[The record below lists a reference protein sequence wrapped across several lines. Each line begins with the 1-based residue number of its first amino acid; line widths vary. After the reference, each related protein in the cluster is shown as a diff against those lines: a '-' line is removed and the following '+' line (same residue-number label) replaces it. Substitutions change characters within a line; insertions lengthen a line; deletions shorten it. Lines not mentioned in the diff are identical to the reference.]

1 MTQWPFCK
9 HNKPSP
15 QKTTWFSL
23 NNVEGWWCL
32 PPLSKSL
39 RRDSLISGVFCVV
52 LSHWPPRNAGFGKFI
67 KNHHGWYPS
76 QASLYMTNLTNPK
89 QCTIFPW
96 KIPSK
101 ITTFKL
107 YCWIPPQKKNRS
119 PKESGQITKNYSS
132 TWFFWT
138 FWNMLQKINRIFH
151 VSLLRGL
158 VGCYA
163 GPGWRPSWSVGTST
177 RRISKP
183 SIWRSLS
190 FKPRFPKVATGGI
203 N

>member
-1 MTQWPFCK
+1 MIWWLSG
-9 HNKPSP
+9 HVA
-15 QKTTWFSL
+15 
-23 NNVEGWWCL
+23 NVEEWWCL

-107 YCWIPPQKKNRS
+107 YCLIPPQKIGPQKNLGKLQKWFLNLIFLSILEHATKNQPHFSRFTTNAVWLVAMPGQDDVSPDQLEHPPGASLNLQSDDRYHSNLGFRRS
-119 PKESGQITKNYSS
+119 P
-132 TWFFWT
+132 
-138 FWNMLQKINRIFH
+138 
-151 VSLLRGL
+151 RG
-158 VGCYA
+158 G
-163 GPGWRPSWSVGTST
+163 
-177 RRISKP
+177 
-183 SIWRSLS
+183 
-190 FKPRFPKVATGGI
+190 
-203 N
+203 